1 MFGFWEGSIVA
12 MVILLALVP
21 YIWLAVCLMVIAKKT
36 GTPDG
41 WLAFIPILNIY
52 LLCKVAGHS
61 GWWALA
67 ILFVPLVNIITTIWF
82 WVEIARRRNHPE
94 WLGIL
99 MIIPLVNFII
109 PGIIA
114 FSDNEAPAAVM
125 P

>member
-1 MFGFWEGSIVA
+1 MI
-12 MVILLALVP
+12 
-21 YIWLAVCLMVIAKKT
+21 IANKT

-52 LLCKVAGHS
+52 LLCKIAGHS
-61 GWWALA
+61 GWWTLA
-67 ILFVPLVNIITTIWF
+67 ILFVPFVNIVVTIWF

-99 MIIPLVNFII
+99 MIIPLANFII

-114 FSDNEAPAAVM
+114 FSENEPPAAAV